1 MIRGIENRP
10 ADNMT
15 AQTGVPAA
23 PSHARSPFGALFVA
37 AIGVVFGDIGT
48 SPLYALKETFAGPH
62 PLPIDPPHVLGV
74 LSLVF
79 WSLMCVVSI
88 KYVIVIM
95 RADNRGEGGSLA
107 LLALL
112 NRAAG
117 ASPKLLALVGALGVF
132 AASLFYGDSMI
143 TPAISVLS
151 AVEGLEVVAP
161 ELEAFIVPITMAILV
176 CLFAVQKK
184 GTASVG
190 VIFGPVMLL
199 WFCCLLVMGLH
210 NIHLYPA
217 VLRAL
222 SPHYA
227 VAFMIEN
234 QLLGFLSLGS
244 VVLVVTGAEAL
255 YADMGHFGRWPIRA
269 AWYLVVLPA
278 LVINYFGQG
287 ALLLSHPAA
296 IDNPFYLMAP
306 VWARMP
312 LLVLAT
318 MATVIASQ
326 AVISGAFSLTQQ
338 AIQLGFLPRMEIIHT
353 SERERG
359 QIYLPFVNW
368 ALLFMVLCL
377 VAGFRSSG
385 NLASAY
391 GIAVTGSMAIDSIL
405 VGLVMAKIWGWSGK
419 LVKPLIG
426 AFLVMDLSFFFANA
440 GKIPTGGWFPLAVAL
455 VLFLLLTTWKRGR
468 ELVRARRTQD
478 ALPIEIFLESVAE
491 KVVRVRGTAMFLG
504 GERDGVPTALLH
516 NLKHNQVLHERVVLL
531 AIAVDERPYV
541 PPEDRVVSTVLG
553 PNFHRVVLRYGFMD
567 DPNVPK
573 ALANARLDEL
583 GFFYEPM
590 TTSYFLSR
598 ETIIPSR
605 EPGMALWR
613 EGLFAWMNHTAT
625 TTMDFLHL
633 PMGRVVELGGQ
644 IEI

>member
-1 MIRGIENRP
+1 MIRAIENRS

-15 AQTGVPAA
+15 AQPGEIAA
-23 PSHARSPFGALFVA
+23 PSHARSGFGALFVSA
-37 AIGVVFGDIGT
+37 VGVVFGDIGT

-112 NRAAG
+112 NRATG
-117 ASPKLLALVGALGVF
+117 TSPKLLALVGALGVF

-161 ELEAFIVPITMAILV
+161 ELETFIVPITMAILLA
-176 CLFAVQKK
+176 LFAVQRK

-190 VIFGPVMLL
+190 VVFGPVMLA
-199 WFCCLLVMGLH
+199 WFTCLLVMGLH
-210 NIHLYPA
+210 NIHLHPA
-217 VLRAL
+217 VLKAL

-227 VAFMIEN
+227 VEFMIEN
-234 QLLGFLSLGS
+234 KLLGFLSLGS

-306 VWARMP
+306 AWARMP

-385 NLASAY
+385 SLASAY

-504 GERDGVPTALLH
+504 GEKDGVPTALLH

-541 PPEDRVVSTVLG
+541 PPEDRVASTELG

>member
-1 MIRGIENRP
+1 
-10 ADNMT
+10 
-15 AQTGVPAA
+15 
-23 PSHARSPFGALFVA
+23 
-37 AIGVVFGDIGT
+37 
-48 SPLYALKETFAGPH
+48 
-62 PLPIDPPHVLGV
+62 
-74 LSLVF
+74 
-79 WSLMCVVSI
+79 
-88 KYVIVIM
+88 
-95 RADNRGEGGSLA
+95 
-107 LLALL
+107 
-112 NRAAG
+112 
-117 ASPKLLALVGALGVF
+117 
-132 AASLFYGDSMI
+132 
-143 TPAISVLS
+143 
-151 AVEGLEVVAP
+151 
-161 ELEAFIVPITMAILV
+161 
-176 CLFAVQKK
+176 
-184 GTASVG
+184 
-190 VIFGPVMLL
+190 
-199 WFCCLLVMGLH
+199 
-210 NIHLYPA
+210 
-217 VLRAL
+217 
-222 SPHYA
+222 
-227 VAFMIEN
+227 
-234 QLLGFLSLGS
+234 
-244 VVLVVTGAEAL
+244 
-255 YADMGHFGRWPIRA
+255 MGHFGRWPIRA